1 MQTQYAAENREEYNK
16 IEQNQR
22 MLFQSEQN
30 KEVRGSHKT
39 LCKIRANIKID
50 LIRWWLKIE

>member
-1 MQTQYAAENREEYNK
+1 MQSQYAAENREEYNK

-50 LIRWWLKIE
+50 LIR

>member
-30 KEVRGSHKT
+30 KDGRGSHKIFW
-39 LCKIRANIKID
+39 KIRANIKID
-50 LIRWWLKIE
+50 RIRCWLKIE